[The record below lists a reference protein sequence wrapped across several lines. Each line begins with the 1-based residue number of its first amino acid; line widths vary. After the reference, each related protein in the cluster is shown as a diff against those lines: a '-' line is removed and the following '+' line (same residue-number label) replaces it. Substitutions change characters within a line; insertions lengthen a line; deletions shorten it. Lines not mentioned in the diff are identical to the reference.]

1 MARSSSNTM
10 LWLLL
15 AVFASLAAAG
25 AGRGDDGRRSSP
37 QVYVVYMG
45 AVPPRTSP
53 DLLLE
58 SHLRL
63 LGTVLKRSSSSQSFI
78 SIYARVPRCHLLI
91 CFAIRPL
98 WWTGLPSNTFWC
110 P

>member
-1 MARSSSNTM
+1 M

-25 AGRGDDGRRSSP
+25 TAGRRGDDGSRSSP

-63 LGTVLKRSSSSQSFI
+63 LGTVLNRSG
-78 SIYARVPRCHLLI
+78 RRRRH
-91 CFAIRPL
+91 
-98 WWTGLPSNTFWC
+98 
-110 P
+110 

>member
-1 MARSSSNTM
+1 MASRAERASLLVHCSGLLPVSIEVGTHMATSNTV
-10 LWLLL
+10 WSLL
-15 AVFASLAAAG
+15 AVFAWLAAAG
-25 AGRGDDGRRSSP
+25 AGRGDDGRSP

-63 LGTVLKRSSSSQSFI
+63 VATVLKRSSSSQS
-78 SIYARVPRCHLLI
+78 
-91 CFAIRPL
+91 
-98 WWTGLPSNTFWC
+98 
-110 P
+110 